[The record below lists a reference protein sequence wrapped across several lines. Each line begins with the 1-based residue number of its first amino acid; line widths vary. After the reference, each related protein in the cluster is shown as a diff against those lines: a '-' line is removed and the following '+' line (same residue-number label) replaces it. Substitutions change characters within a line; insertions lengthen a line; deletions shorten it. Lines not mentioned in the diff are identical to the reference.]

1 MRISR
6 VLARVWKLLALI
18 LGVFFF
24 SAVGFMLT
32 EPASFP
38 TSIYWA
44 LTTLSTVGYG
54 DIYPTNWYARG
65 FAMILMIATIG
76 IVGYT
81 VSNITL
87 ISLQV
92 KEEELLGVDGTQM
105 KGHTLLLGWTPVSKA
120 ALQEL
125 LLQGRKVAVMTRRQ
139 ESLAE
144 IRSFVTSFIREARTA
159 KGRHLSVSR
168 ESDVFVAFGDYSER
182 TSLTLLN
189 IQEAREAI
197 VASDDDARNVMTALI
212 LKELCPGLRIVVA
225 VLREQLKETLQAAGV
240 TWVISPSEMGGRL
253 VSAAALQP
261 EVARV
266 IDVFTTTAYGPALE
280 QFLVGE
286 HSPLAGRP
294 FDEAARIIRAETGAI
309 LVGRAYPAIP
319 KDTAR
324 RDAAYTVTIGPPVE
338 TQFRP
343 GDYAIILSSPEH
355 SDKLLSWVR
364 VPPGR
369 G

>member
-6 VLARVWKLLALI
+6 VVARVWKLLAVI

-24 SAVGFMLT
+24 SAIGFMLT

-38 TSIYWA
+38 TSVYWA

-54 DIYPTNWYARG
+54 DITPTNWWARS
-65 FAMILMIATIG
+65 FAMILMVATIG

-92 KEEELLGVDGTQM
+92 KEEELLGVDGTKM
-105 KGHTLLLGWTPVSKA
+105 KGHTLVLGWTPVSKA

-125 LLQGRKVAVMTRRQ
+125 LLLGRKVAVMTRRQ

-144 IRSFVTSFIREARTA
+144 IRSFVTSFIRES
-159 KGRHLSVSR
+159 RHAPNRRHAISR
-168 ESDVFVAFGDYSER
+168 EDDVFVAFGDYSER
-182 TSLTLLN
+182 TSLALLN

-212 LKELCPGLRIVVA
+212 LKELCPGMRIVVA

-253 VSAAALQP
+253 VSAAAIQP
-261 EVARV
+261 EVAKA

-280 QFLVGE
+280 QFLIGE
-286 HSPLAGRP
+286 HTPIAGRN
-294 FDEAARIIRAETGAI
+294 FDEAARMVRAETGAI
-309 LVGRAYPAIP
+309 LVGRAYPATT
-319 KDTAR
+319 KDADR
-324 RDAAYTVTIGPPVE
+324 RDAAFTVTIGPPSDTV
-338 TQFRP
+338 FRP

-355 SDKLLSWVR
+355 SEKLLSWIR
-364 VPPGR
+364 VTPGR
-369 G
+369 T

>member
-6 VLARVWKLLALI
+6 VLLRVWKLLALI

-24 SAVGFMLT
+24 SAIGFMLA

-54 DIYPTNWYARG
+54 DVTPSNWYARG
-65 FAMILMIATIG
+65 FAMVLMIATIG

-125 LLQGRKVAVMTRRQ
+125 LLQGRKVAIMTRRQ

-144 IRSFVTSFIREARTA
+144 IRSFITSFIREARNG
-159 KGRHLSVSR
+159 KGRKISLSR

-182 TSLTLLN
+182 TSLALLN

-197 VASDDDARNVMTALI
+197 IASDDDARNVMTALI
-212 LKELCPGLRIVVA
+212 LKG
-225 VLREQLKETLQAAGV
+225 
-240 TWVISPSEMGGRL
+240 
-253 VSAAALQP
+253 
-261 EVARV
+261 
-266 IDVFTTTAYGPALE
+266 
-280 QFLVGE
+280 
-286 HSPLAGRP
+286 
-294 FDEAARIIRAETGAI
+294 
-309 LVGRAYPAIP
+309 
-319 KDTAR
+319 
-324 RDAAYTVTIGPPVE
+324 
-338 TQFRP
+338 
-343 GDYAIILSSPEH
+343 SS
-355 SDKLLSWVR
+355 SLI
-364 VPPGR
+364 
-369 G
+369 